1 MIVAITGGIGSG
13 KSVVSQVLR
22 LLDYPVYDCDANAKR
37 LMNESVA
44 LRESLVKRFGTDLYR
59 QGAFNAQYLSSI
71 VFADQSALADL
82 NAIVHPAVKAD
93 IQDWWRGKGGLV
105 FVETAIPY
113 SSGVNQI
120 VDKIWKVTA
129 PTEVRVER
137 VMARNGM
144 TRLQVEQRIAS
155 QASEEVQSDKDVVII
170 NDGTTAVIPQIVE
183 NLNLL
188 KSLYTDF
195 ISS

>member
-22 LLDYPVYDCDANAKR
+22 LLGYPVYDCDANAKR

-93 IQDWWRGKGGLV
+93 IQDWWREKGG
-105 FVETAIPY
+105 
-113 SSGVNQI
+113 QI
-120 VDKIWKVTA
+120 GRA
-129 PTEVRVER
+129 SCRER
-137 VMARNGM
+137 V
-144 TRLQVEQRIAS
+144 
-155 QASEEVQSDKDVVII
+155 
-170 NDGTTAVIPQIVE
+170 
-183 NLNLL
+183 
-188 KSLYTDF
+188 
-195 ISS
+195 

>member
-22 LLDYPVYDCDANAKR
+22 LLGYPVYDCDANAKR

-44 LRESLVKRFGTDLYR
+44 LRES
-59 QGAFNAQYLSSI
+59 LSSI

-93 IQDWWRGKGGLV
+93 IQVWWREKGGLV

-113 SSGVNQI
+113 SSGVHQI

-144 TRLQVEQRIAS
+144 PRMQVEQRIAS

-183 NLNLL
+183 NLKLL
-188 KSLYTDF
+188 K
-195 ISS
+195 

>member
-22 LLDYPVYDCDANAKR
+22 LLGYHVYDCDANAKR

-93 IQDWWRGKGGLV
+93 IQAWWREKGGLV

-113 SSGVNQI
+113 SSGVHQI

-129 PTEVRVER
+129 PREVRVER

-144 TRLQVEQRIAS
+144 TRAQVEQRIAS

-183 NLNLL
+183 NLKLL
-188 KSLYTDF
+188 K
-195 ISS
+195 

>member
-22 LLDYPVYDCDANAKR
+22 LLGHLVYDCDANAKR
-37 LMNESVA
+37 LMNESEA
-44 LRESLVKRFGTDLYR
+44 LRKSLVNRFGADLYLH
-59 QGAFNAQYLSSI
+59 GVFNAQYLSSI
-71 VFADQSALADL
+71 VFADKSALVDL

-93 IQDWWRGKGGLV
+93 ILAWGREKGGLV

-113 SSGVNQI
+113 SSGVNLL

-137 VMARNGM
+137 VMTRNGM
-144 TRLQVEQRIAS
+144 KREQVEQRIAS
-155 QASEEVQSDKDVVII
+155 QAFEEKQSEKDVVVI
-170 NDGTTAVIPQIVE
+170 NDGSTALIPQIVE
-183 NLNLL
+183 NLKLL
-188 KSLYTDF
+188 K
-195 ISS
+195 

>member
-22 LLDYPVYDCDANAKR
+22 LLGYPVYDCDANAKR
-37 LMNESVA
+37 LMNESVG

-82 NAIVHPAVKAD
+82 NAIVH
-93 IQDWWRGKGGLV
+93 IQAWWREKGGLA

-113 SSGVNQI
+113 SSGVHQI

-144 TRLQVEQRIAS
+144 TRVQVEQRIAS
-155 QASEEVQSDKDVVII
+155 QASEEMQSDKDVVII

-183 NLNLL
+183 NLKLL
-188 KSLYTDF
+188 K
-195 ISS
+195 

>member
-22 LLDYPVYDCDANAKR
+22 LLGYPVYDCDANAKR

-113 SSGVNQI
+113 SSGVHQI
-120 VDKIWKVTA
+120 VDKIWNVSA

-144 TRLQVEQRIAS
+144 PRVQVEQRIAS

-183 NLNLL
+183 NLKLL
-188 KSLYTDF
+188 K
-195 ISS
+195 